1 MGNIDPD
8 THYIS
13 ASKPISHYYIENKF
27 NNIPTLKNKLTFFN
41 TNIRCLPKNFDK
53 LKYFLFKLNHN
64 FSILSISETWLKQYH
79 KDNYNLKGYSHV
91 SKIRLKIYVVGFSS
105 DAALRFAGYLRCDS
119 LTIMKSFL
127 KKIAREFTGNLHKD
141 RTKFPENSRA
151 IFLRNDFI
159 IVRLSHLR
167 NRANRRAASDEK
179 PTSSGGTSIFVR
191 SDINFKIKENISVDL
206 PGIDSIAIEIHKDE
220 LNSTKNVIVLA
231 LYRPPNINAAQLIVQ
246 LTDTM
251 QTLHEQNKH
260 VFLMGDF
267 NIDITEQC

>member
-1 MGNIDPD
+1 M
-8 THYIS
+8 
-13 ASKPISHYYIENKF
+13 
-27 NNIPTLKNKLTFFN
+27 
-41 TNIRCLPKNFDK
+41 
-53 LKYFLFKLNHN
+53 
-64 FSILSISETWLKQYH
+64 
-79 KDNYNLKGYSHV
+79 
-91 SKIRLKIYVVGFSS
+91 
-105 DAALRFAGYLRCDS
+105 
-119 LTIMKSFL
+119 
-127 KKIAREFTGNLHKD
+127 HKD

-220 LNSTKNVIVLA
+220 LNSTKNVIVLT

-246 LTDTM
+246 FTDTM